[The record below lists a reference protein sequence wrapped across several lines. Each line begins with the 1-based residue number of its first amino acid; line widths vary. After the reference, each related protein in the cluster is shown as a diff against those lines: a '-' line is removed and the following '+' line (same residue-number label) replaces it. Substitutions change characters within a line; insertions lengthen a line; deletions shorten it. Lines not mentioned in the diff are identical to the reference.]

1 MQIIPPGRR
10 TDSPSPRLAPPK
22 QFLYA
27 NKPPSAAGKSDELN
41 QAVEVLCN
49 PHHGHTKAEA
59 ERCVNRAARWCV
71 EHRKFDD
78 LEWLSRRALHVD
90 TAFCKVRDEAVLDLS
105 DGELNS
111 EDLIFLNEWLAQR
124 KDNVP
129 LTLHLARNDFDD
141 VPCGQNLAALTSEP
155 AIVLLDVTACELS
168 SDGAK
173 LLCNAIESNST
184 LTTLHLG
191 WNPSKDLSGA
201 VSDMLERN
209 STLLHLDLVGCDFKP
224 ACFQRI
230 GKALERNASLKQLY
244 LGCSSRSDPGTLDT
258 GIHALLTSLV
268 KREAPM
274 ECLGLSYCYPE
285 KNREACLLQVA
296 ELLKRPSGREL
307 QGFSLAGWPMNAN
320 ECSVLNK
327 ALLATRTLTY
337 LDLSQSDLRNDE
349 RKNLYEGLQQ
359 GLCEALRSNPKF
371 ATLKLNGW
379 HLGPELIDSLIL
391 LLHSKTCRLK
401 TLELK
406 EESRK
411 SKKQHKKLHPA
422 VARNL
427 SLVSFEAKEGASTN
441 KQHRKIAQQVA
452 RNMQRQTRLL
462 APATVAFD
470 SMMRSRRTPTS
481 VPREILQDITHW
493 IDRIGGPLDLQN
505 LIIAAVNRSY
515 NDAPPSSSLFCE

>member
-1 MQIIPPGRR
+1 MQITTLGKR
-10 TDSPSPRLAPPK
+10 TDTPDPRLAPPK

-27 NKPPSAAGKSDELN
+27 DKPPSAAGKTDELN

-59 ERCVNRAARWCV
+59 ERCVNRAAQWCV
-71 EHRKFDD
+71 ERRTFDD

-90 TAFCKVRDEAVLDLS
+90 TAFSKVRDEAALDLS
-105 DGELNS
+105 DSELNS
-111 EDLIFLNEWLAQR
+111 EDLTFLKAWLAQR
-124 KDNVP
+124 QEEVP
-129 LTLHLARNDFDD
+129 LALCLAYSKFSD
-141 VPCGQNLAALTSEP
+141 VQCGQNLAALLSEP
-155 AIVLLDVTACELS
+155 AIVVLDVTDCGLW
-168 SDGAK
+168 DDDVK

-191 WNPSKDLSGA
+191 GNLSEDLSLA
-201 VSDMLERN
+201 VSDMLKCN
-209 STLLHLDLVGCDFKP
+209 STLVTLDLAGC
-224 ACFQRI
+224 ALESSCFERI
-230 GKALERNASLKQLY
+230 GRALEGNASLKQLY
-244 LGCSSRSDPGTLDT
+244 LDSPLHRNPGACDD
-258 GIHALLTSLV
+258 GIQSLLTSLV
-268 KREAPM
+268 KRETSM
-274 ECLGLSYCYPE
+274 QCLGLSYCAPQV
-285 KNREACLLQVA
+285 NGLACLRAIAHLLQ
-296 ELLKRPSGREL
+296 RPSGL
-307 QGFSLAGWPMNAN
+307 QGLSLAGWPMDRD
-320 ECSVLNK
+320 ECSLLN
-327 ALLATRTLTY
+327 RTLCAPHELIH
-337 LDLSQSDLRNDE
+337 LDLSQSDLRKKE
-349 RKNLYEGLQQ
+349 RKALYEGLQQ

-379 HLGPELIDSLIL
+379 YLGPALIDSLTL
-391 LLHSKTCRLK
+391 LLLSKTCRLK

-406 EESRK
+406 EGSSK

-427 SLVSFEAKEGASTN
+427 SLVSFKTKEGSSTS
-441 KQHRKIAQQVA
+441 KQHRKIAQHVA

-515 NDAPPSSSLFCE
+515 NDAPPSSSLFCK